1 MRISL
6 LISLAFF
13 SLLSINSH
21 AGGRIHCTYTI
32 SENTNFPDTSS
43 AFAQWTESK
52 NLFIDGGFIRNQTL
66 WCCIK
71 IFDLQPNDFLVIDNN
86 QIDSLSLI
94 SENRVLFTYGDKTN
108 STNIAYGIICIPITK
123 EIAQK
128 GFFLKV
134 KKKNSFLKF
143 GLSLRPSEEILKKSK
158 NEGMLFFLQTGAY
171 FLLSIGII
179 IILLVKRNLF
189 YLLFICSLIFGWS
202 YVAISLG
209 VFQNDLFGSCLYYSE
224 IRFLCVILWFF
235 FLMSFLQHLL
245 SVKKYFPRINSILNK
260 IALALSIYFLILA
273 FGFLNEVPSAIKLA
287 MLSIYLTIVVTAF
300 IFFYLCIQCIIQ
312 KNEKR
317 KIAVFFILPHL
328 IWVVLTILSESFSVT
343 PYIHSLS
350 FSWLN
355 TYDAVFFG
363 IVIFEDYYT
372 SAKRNI
378 QTAQAL
384 NKERKTLSRVSE
396 TAQLK
401 ERRNFANL
409 LHDKFS
415 SQLAH
420 LGILAELNRIEDVKT
435 ELKKLAG
442 EMRNFSH
449 HILPKSIDDGAL
461 ISVLNE
467 HMNWLNNQHVGI
479 KYSVKTYDVPENIN
493 PEIAMLVY
501 LITLELIANAQKHG
515 KASRVDSELFGYK
528 ESLSI
533 HFYDNGSGFNMEKQI
548 DGFGLTQIKNRIKA
562 LNGAIEVNSKL
573 GAGTEIFIE
582 IPINHQR

>member
-1 MRISL
+1 
-6 LISLAFF
+6 
-13 SLLSINSH
+13 
-21 AGGRIHCTYTI
+21 
-32 SENTNFPDTSS
+32 
-43 AFAQWTESK
+43 
-52 NLFIDGGFIRNQTL
+52 
-66 WCCIK
+66 
-71 IFDLQPNDFLVIDNN
+71 
-86 QIDSLSLI
+86 
-94 SENRVLFTYGDKTN
+94 
-108 STNIAYGIICIPITK
+108 
-123 EIAQK
+123 
-128 GFFLKV
+128 
-134 KKKNSFLKF
+134 
-143 GLSLRPSEEILKKSK
+143 
-158 NEGMLFFLQTGAY
+158 
-171 FLLSIGII
+171 
-179 IILLVKRNLF
+179 
-189 YLLFICSLIFGWS
+189 
-202 YVAISLG
+202 
-209 VFQNDLFGSCLYYSE
+209 
-224 IRFLCVILWFF
+224 
-235 FLMSFLQHLL
+235 
-245 SVKKYFPRINSILNK
+245 VKKYFPRINSILNK

>member
-6 LISLAFF
+6 LISLLLFF
-13 SLLSINSH
+13 YLSISSS
-21 AGGRIHCTYTI
+21 AIDKIHCVYTI
-32 SENTNFPDTSS
+32 SDNYQIPDTSS
-43 AFAQWTESK
+43 TFSQWNKTN
-52 NLFIDGGFIRNQTL
+52 NLFIDGGFIRNQSL
-66 WCCIK
+66 WCYIK
-71 IFDLQPNDFLVIDNN
+71 INDYQSNDILVVDNN
-86 QIDSLSLI
+86 QIDSLSVI
-94 SENRVLFTYGDKTN
+94 FEDRVINTYGDKTN
-108 STNIAYGIICIPITK
+108 STNLAYGLICIPITK
-123 EIAQK
+123 EQAQK

-134 KKKNSFLKF
+134 KKENSFLKF
-143 GLSLRPSEEILKKSK
+143 GLSIQVSDEIQKKSK

-171 FLLSIGII
+171 LILCIGIA
-179 IILLVKRNLF
+179 IILLIKKNLF
-189 YLLFICSLIFGWS
+189 YILFVCSVLFGWS

-209 VFQNDLFGSCLYYSE
+209 VFQNDLFGNCMYYSE
-224 IRFLCVILWFF
+224 IRFLCVIFWFF

-245 SVKKYFPRINSILNK
+245 SVKKFFPRINALLNK
-260 IALALSIYFLILA
+260 IALSLPVFFLILA
-273 FGFLNEVPSAIKLA
+273 FGFFKEFPSAIKLA
-287 MLSIYLTIVVTAF
+287 MLSIYLTIVLTAF
-300 IFFYLCIQCIIQ
+300 VFFYLCIQYIIL

-317 KIAVFFILPHL
+317 KIAVFFILPHI
-328 IWVVLTILSESFSVT
+328 IWVVLTILSESLSISPFF
-343 PYIHSLS
+343 HSLS

-355 TYDAVFFG
+355 SYDAIFFG

-384 NKERKTLSRVSE
+384 NKERKILSRVSE

-435 ELKKLAG
+435 ELKNLAG
-442 EMRNFSH
+442 EMRSFSH

-467 HMNWLNNQHVGI
+467 HMHWLNNQNIGI
-479 KYSVKTYDVPENIN
+479 TYTVKTFDVPENIN

-515 KASRVDSELFGYK
+515 KASRVDSEIFGYN
-528 ESLSI
+528 ENLSI
-533 HFYDNGSGFNMEKQI
+533 HFYDNGSGFNKENQR

-562 LNGAIEVNSKL
+562 LNGTFEIHSEL
-573 GAGTEIFIE
+573 GTGTEILIE
-582 IPINHQR
+582 IPINHL